1 MLPSFENDI
10 LTYTDVKSYT
20 SKQKE
25 KNIFFFKSVT
35 DVSCFLRPIYNNQD
49 YEVVLMLV

>member
-25 KNIFFFKSVT
+25 KNIFFFKKR
-35 DVSCFLRPIYNNQD
+35 DGCFMFSSTYIQ
-49 YEVVLMLV
+49 